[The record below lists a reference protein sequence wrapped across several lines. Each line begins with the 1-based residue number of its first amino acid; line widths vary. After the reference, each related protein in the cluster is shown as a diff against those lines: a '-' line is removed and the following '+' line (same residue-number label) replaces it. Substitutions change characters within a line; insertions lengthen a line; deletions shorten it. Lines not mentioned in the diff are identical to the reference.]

1 MIYKSQLRS
10 RKGNEIR
17 TTDIYLLISGTRKDW
32 HTTPQLRQPP
42 SLPPCLG
49 WMNLTRFLLPLL
61 QLLVHFKSL
70 SSLLAREFI

>member
-17 TTDIYLLISGTRKDW
+17 TADIYLLISGTPKDW

-42 SLPPCLG
+42 SAVL
-49 WMNLTRFLLPLL
+49 
-61 QLLVHFKSL
+61 SL
-70 SSLLAREFI
+70 DELDTFSAASTAAVGAF